1 MENGCNTSSLKYAAI
16 DKSEFGITP
25 VNKPLDSG
33 GFSSLWQVRE
43 VVLNVHMAFSWR
55 AASCKRDRQ
64 QRKTR
69 VLIDFDSPCQFLRW
83 HLRSTSA

>member
-1 MENGCNTSSLKYAAI
+1 MENGWNTSSLKYAAI

-43 VVLNVHMAFSWR
+43 VVLDVHMALSWR
-55 AASCKRDRQ
+55 AAS
-64 QRKTR
+64 
-69 VLIDFDSPCQFLRW
+69 
-83 HLRSTSA
+83 